1 MDIKELKNFLKSNYP
16 DWILTYEDEDI
27 DQRSG
32 QYTFEKSEDRSISIE
47 VYENSIRE
55 IIIRHPYISEN
66 SYCETILFG
75 EEECFLFPRAIELI
89 NKNTI
94 DLKIELLEKYLEAS
108 KKFKRDYEPILIK
121 YNFFAADDD
130 LLSGDVIL
138 DKKLKYSFSYAIHKR
153 FYISFFYDLIED
165 TIFLNDSSNV
175 FTEKDLFTYSL
186 REFEESLRKE
196 LYEDR
201 RTRYLVSDDPK
212 WTENTWYII
221 NILLD
226 HTQAYRDNRKPYTP
240 AEAEFID
247 INQIPDEYKSLLY
260 EYQILKE
267 QYEKSIKENS
277 KKKSN

>member
-27 DQRSG
+27 DQRFG

-47 VYENSIRE
+47 VYENNIRE

-66 SYCETILFG
+66 SNCETILFG

-94 DLKIELLEKYLEAS
+94 DLKIELLEKYLEAT

-121 YNFFAADDD
+121 YNFFSADDD

-153 FYISFFYDLIED
+153 FYFSFFYDLIED

-175 FTEKDLFTYSL
+175 FTEKDLFTYSS
-186 REFEESLRKE
+186 REFEEFLRKE

-226 HTQAYRDNRKPYTP
+226 HIQAYKDNRKPYTP

-260 EYQILKE
+260 EYQTLKE